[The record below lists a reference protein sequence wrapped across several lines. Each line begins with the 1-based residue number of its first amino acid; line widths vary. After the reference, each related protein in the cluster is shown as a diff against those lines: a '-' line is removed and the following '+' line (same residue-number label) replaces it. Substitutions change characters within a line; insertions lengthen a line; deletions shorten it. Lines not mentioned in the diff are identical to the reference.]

1 MNKVTMICRAA
12 LCCFGVFLGGLTGVR
27 AQGPATVG
35 SAEIFLR
42 LKKLNVLGT
51 VLYVAAHPD
60 DENSRLIAYMAKD
73 RLYRTGYLSMTRGD
87 GGQNLIGDEQ
97 GVDLGLIRTQE
108 MLAARRVDGAE
119 QFFSRAFDFG
129 FSKSTDEA
137 LRTWNKEK
145 ILSDVVWVIRKFQ
158 PDVIITRF
166 PEDSRAGHGH
176 HSASAVLA
184 HEAFAAAADPNR
196 FPEQFKY
203 GVKPWQA
210 KRLLWNGFNFGPGAN
225 TTNED
230 QMKIDV
236 GGYNPILGKSYGE
249 MAAESRTN
257 HKSQGAAL
265 TPARGQSMEYFAPV
279 AGDPAHGDPM
289 EGVETGWRRVDGG
302 EKISG
307 MVDQL
312 IRDYSLSSP
321 EKSVPGLV
329 GVYKAIMQLP
339 DGPWKKQK
347 QKEVRELIEACSGLW
362 LEAVVETPYVT
373 KGDPLSVTF
382 VVNNRLNATIAVRE
396 IRIETPA
403 AWSEMTGYLGME
415 PGSTGASAAE
425 AVVPGGAAGKRDGAG
440 KRDAVDFDTV
450 WHQQLDG
457 DKNYSFSHT
466 FIVSPERAITQP
478 YWLTEPMSPGRFNV
492 TDQRLIGNPQSPPAY
507 EAEFDLVV
515 DGQEMTL
522 TVPVQY
528 KHTDAVKGELYEPLT
543 VLPHFTAQLNPALLL
558 FTGNETKTFK
568 SVLMN
573 RSIHQG
579 FTPQE
584 FTPVGGVRLT
594 TANNG
599 AMPAFQEW
607 TAVPDGKT
615 MGVATADLVFGPGN
629 GRKDTALEQ
638 HTIAYD
644 HIPRIDYF
652 QPAVEKFVQ
661 ADVKTAGHRIGYIE
675 GAGDKVPQALRQMG
689 YEVVMVSEKD
699 MDPGYLQQ
707 FDAIIAGV
715 RAYDV
720 HPWLTARYTTLMEYV
735 KNGGNLVVQYNR
747 NALGQVKST
756 IGPYPFA
763 VANARVTDESAKV
776 NFLLPDHKVLNYPNK
791 ISDKDFDGWIQERG
805 IYFAGQTDPAYQSVL
820 SMKDPGE
827 SEQKGS
833 LVIADYGKGVFVY
846 TGLVFFRELPAGVP
860 GAYRLMANIIALNQK
875 KGF

>member
-1 MNKVTMICRAA
+1 MNKVTMVCRAA
-12 LCCFGVFLGGLTGVR
+12 LCCFGVFLGGLAGVR

-60 DENSRLIAYMAKD
+60 DENSRLIAFMAKD

-184 HEAFAAAADPNR
+184 HEAYAAAADPNR

-203 GVKPWQA
+203 GVKPWHA
-210 KRLLWNGFNFGPGAN
+210 TRLLWNGFNFGGLN
-225 TTNED
+225 TTSED

-265 TPARGQSMEYFAPV
+265 TPTRGQSMEYFAPV
-279 AGDPAHGDPM
+279 AGDPAHADPM
-289 EGVETGWRRVDGG
+289 EGVETSWKRVEGG
-302 EKISG
+302 AKIEG

-312 IRDYSLSSP
+312 IKDYSLSNP
-321 EKSVPGLV
+321 EKSVPGLA
-329 GVYKAIMQLP
+329 GVYKAINQLK
-339 DGPWKKQK
+339 DGYWKTQK
-347 QKEVRELIEACSGLW
+347 LKEVRQLIEACSGLW
-362 LEAVVETPYVT
+362 LEAVVHNPYTVQ
-373 KGDPLSVTF
+373 GDSLAVTF
-382 VVNNRLNATIAVRE
+382 VLNNRLNAPMAVRE
-396 IRIETPA
+396 I
-403 AWSEMTGYLGME
+403 
-415 PGSTGASAAE
+415 
-425 AVVPGGAAGKRDGAG
+425 
-440 KRDAVDFDTV
+440 AVDGLDTL
-450 WHQQLDG
+450 WRQQLDG
-457 DKNYSFSHT
+457 DKNYSFTHKI
-466 FIVSPERAITQP
+466 FVSPDKAITQP
-478 YWLTEPMSPGRFNV
+478 YWLAEPMSPGSFNV
-492 TDQRLIGNPQSPPAY
+492 EDQRLIGDPQSAPAY
-507 EAEFDLVV
+507 EVKFSLVV
-515 DGQEMTL
+515 GGEEMVFTR
-522 TVPVQY
+522 PIQY
-528 KHTDAVKGELYEPLT
+528 KFTDAVKGELYEPLT
-543 VLPHFTAQLNPALLL
+543 VLPPYTAQFDPELLL
-558 FTGNETKTFK
+558 FTDGEVKGFRAG
-568 SVLMN
+568 LQN
-573 RSIHQG
+573 RAGHGSR
-579 FTPQE
+579 PDAE
-584 FTPVGGVRLT
+584 LTPVTGLTVNTSDLYIHGAIDWSAKPVGKTEGVM
-594 TANNG
+594 TANLLFKEN
-599 AMPAFQEW
+599 
-607 TAVPDGKT
+607 D
-615 MGVATADLVFGPGN
+615 
-629 GRKDTALEQ
+629 RKDTAVELR
-638 HTIAYD
+638 TIAYD

-652 QPAVEKFVQ
+652 RPATEKFVL
-661 ADVKTAGHRIGYIE
+661 ADVKTAGRRIGYIE
-675 GAGDKVPQALRQMG
+675 GAGDKVPQALQQMG
-689 YEVVMVSEKD
+689 YEVVLLKEKD
-699 MDPGYLQQ
+699 ITATYLKQ
-707 FDAIIAGV
+707 FDAVIAGV
-715 RAYDV
+715 RAFDV
-720 HPWLTARYTTLMEYV
+720 HDWLSSRHGDLMEYV
-735 KNGGNLVVQYNR
+735 KEGGNLVVQYNR
-747 NALGQVKST
+747 DNIGQVKST

-763 VANARVTDESAKV
+763 VANARVTDEGAKV

-791 ISDKDFDGWIQERG
+791 ISDRDFDGWIQERG
-805 IYFAGQTDPAYQSVL
+805 IYFAGQTDSAYKSVL

-833 LVIADYGKGVFVY
+833 LVVADYGKGVFVY

-875 KGF
+875 KAF